1 MEVPITELPILY
13 PTKEM
18 KMMVHTL
25 LNHIQGKNGSRWA
38 QFVRE
43 TGTDYMLMVAIDAAK
58 YTHKAMICTFY
69 GDVLV
74 KPFEFDASLT
84 GLEKV
89 KEQIRIEKDRHG
101 MKEVV
106 VGVETTGHYYE
117 DLVRRCQSI
126 GYHVRVLNAA
136 TTAQE
141 RQALLNWSKTDNL
154 DLMAIVQSMIHGRG
168 TSNELSTGDVHNL
181 QKLTRARRVLVGKR
195 TTTENLIRVHLDH
208 IFREFQ
214 GKSIW
219 INGKREHVAP
229 FSKLFGK
236 APRYLMR
243 HALHPSDILSLGEE
257 GLREISIRENLKL
270 RDKTISILLDFAQ
283 NSISQPKEFV
293 AVDQFLLIQEL
304 DRLDLLDKQIQVLE
318 KKIEDLFVQTEGAI
332 ILSVPGIG
340 VVTGAELF
348 AEMGDISDFD
358 YAGQLIKLAGTNP
371 IVKQSGGKKPSYYGV
386 SKQGR
391 RTFRNVTYQV
401 GRSLA
406 VNNPEMKQKYLAL
419 KERGKHP
426 RQAYVA
432 LGNRMIR
439 LAFSMI
445 RHQTLY
451 RTDQQNY
458 VLLDELSKKLHM
470 ANVKRF
476 YGSFVTPSVRQSA

>member
-1 MEVPITELPILY
+1 
-13 PTKEM
+13 
-18 KMMVHTL
+18 MMAYTL

-43 TGTDYMLMVAIDAAK
+43 IGSENMLMVAVDAAK
-58 YTHKAMICTFY
+58 YTHKAIICTFY

-84 GLEKV
+84 GLEV
-89 KEQIRIEKDRHG
+89 LKEQISSQRNRLG

-106 VGVETTGHYYE
+106 VGIETTGHYYQ
-117 DLVRRCQSI
+117 DLVRRCHSE
-126 GYHVRVLNAA
+126 GYYLRILNAA

-154 DLMAIVQSMIHGRG
+154 DLMAIVQSMINGRG
-168 TSNELSTGDVHNL
+168 TSNELSTGNIHTL
-181 QKLTRARRVLVGKR
+181 QKLTRARRVLVEER
-195 TTTENLIRVHLDH
+195 TSTENMIRVYLDH

-214 GKSIW
+214 GKSMW

-229 FSKLFGK
+229 FSKLFAK
-236 APRYLMR
+236 APRYFMR
-243 HALHPSDILSLGEE
+243 HYLHPSDILSLGEE
-257 GLREISIRENLKL
+257 GLRELSIRENLKL
-270 RDKTISILLDFAQ
+270 RDKTIKILLDFAQ

-293 AVDQFLLIQEL
+293 EADQFLLIQKL
-304 DRLDLLDKQIQVLE
+304 DQLDLLDDQIQLLE
-318 KKIEDLFVQTEGAI
+318 KKIEDLFVQTEGAV

-340 VVTGAELF
+340 VVTGAELY

-358 YAGQLIKLAGTNP
+358 HAGQLIKMAGTNP
-371 IVKQSGGKKPSYYGV
+371 IVKQSGGKKPSYFGV

-391 RTFRNVTYQV
+391 RTFRNITYQV

-426 RQAYVA
+426 RQAYIA

-445 RHQTLY
+445 RNQTLY
-451 RTDQQNY
+451 RTEHKYY
-458 VLLDELSKKLHM
+458 VLFDELSKKLRM
-470 ANVKRF
+470 PNVKRF
-476 YGSFVTPSVRQSA
+476 YGDFVTSTDRQLA

>member
-1 MEVPITELPILY
+1 MEVPITELPILF
-13 PTKEM
+13 PTKEL
-18 KMMVHTL
+18 KMMAYSL

-43 TGTDYMLMVAIDAAK
+43 TGTDSMLIVAIDAAK
-58 YTHKAMICTFY
+58 YTHKAIICTFY

-74 KPFEFDASLT
+74 KPFEFDASMT

-89 KEQIRIEKDRHG
+89 KEQIRIERDRLG
-101 MKEVV
+101 MNKVV

-117 DLVRRCQSI
+117 DLVRRCQSE
-126 GYHVRVLNAA
+126 GYHVRILNAA

-154 DLMAIVQSMIHGRG
+154 DLMAIVQSIIHGRG
-168 TSNELSTGDVHNL
+168 TSNELSVGDVHNL
-181 QKLTRARRVLVGKR
+181 QKLTRARRVLVGER
-195 TTTENLIRVHLDH
+195 TSTENLIRVHVDH

-219 INGKREHVAP
+219 VNGKREHVAP
-229 FSKLFGK
+229 FSNLFSK
-236 APRYLMR
+236 APRYFMR
-243 HALHPSDILSLGEE
+243 HSLHPSDILSLGEE
-257 GLREISIRENLKL
+257 GLRELSIRENLKL
-270 RDKTISILLDFAQ
+270 RDKTIKVLIDYAQ

-293 AVDQFLLIQEL
+293 ESDQFLLRLEL
-304 DRLDLLDKQIQVLE
+304 DRLDLLDKQIQILE
-318 KKIEDLFVQTEGAI
+318 REIEDLFIQTEGAV

-340 VVTGAELF
+340 VVTGAELY

-358 YAGQLIKLAGTNP
+358 HAGQLIKMAGTNP
-371 IVKQSGGKKPSYYGV
+371 IVKQSGGKKPSYFGV

-391 RTFRNVTYQV
+391 RTFRNITYQV

-406 VNNPEMKQKYLAL
+406 VNNPEMKQKYLAF

-445 RHQTLY
+445 RNQTLY
-451 RTDQQNY
+451 RTDKPNY
-458 VLLDELSKKLHM
+458 VLFDELSKKMHM
-470 ANVKRF
+470 PNVKRF
-476 YGSFVTPSVRQSA
+476 YGNFISSTVGQSA

>member
-1 MEVPITELPILY
+1 MEVPITELPILF
-13 PTKEM
+13 PTKEL
-18 KMMVHTL
+18 KMMAYTL

-43 TGTDYMLMVAIDAAK
+43 TGTDSMLIVAIDAAK
-58 YTHKAMICTFY
+58 YTHKAIICTFY

-74 KPFEFDASLT
+74 KPFEFDASMT

-89 KEQIRIEKDRHG
+89 KEQIRIEKDRNG

-117 DLVRRCQSI
+117 DLVRRCQSE
-126 GYHVRVLNAA
+126 GYHVRILNAA

-168 TSNELSTGDVHNL
+168 TSNELSVGDVHNL
-181 QKLTRARRVLVGKR
+181 QKLTRARRVLVGER
-195 TTTENLIRVHLDH
+195 TSTENLIRVHVDH

-219 INGKREHVAP
+219 VNGKREHVSP
-229 FSKLFGK
+229 FSKLFAK

-243 HALHPSDILSLGEE
+243 HSLHPSDILSLGEE
-257 GLREISIRENLKL
+257 GLRELSIRENLKL
-270 RDKTISILLDFAQ
+270 RDKTIKILIDYAQ
-283 NSISQPKEFV
+283 NSISQPKEFLE
-293 AVDQFLLIQEL
+293 ADQFLLRLEL
-304 DRLDLLDKQIQVLE
+304 DRLDLLDKQIQILE
-318 KKIEDLFVQTEGAI
+318 REIEDLFIQTEGAV

-340 VVTGAELF
+340 VVTGAELY

-358 YAGQLIKLAGTNP
+358 HAGQLIKMAGTNP
-371 IVKQSGGKKPSYYGV
+371 IVKQSGGKKPSYFGV

-406 VNNPEMKQKYLAL
+406 VNNPEMKQKYLAF

-445 RHQTLY
+445 RNQTLY
-451 RTDQQNY
+451 RTDQPNY
-458 VLLDELSKKLHM
+458 VLFDELSKKLRM
-470 ANVKRF
+470 PNVKRF
-476 YGSFVTPSVRQSA
+476 YSNFVSSTVCQSA